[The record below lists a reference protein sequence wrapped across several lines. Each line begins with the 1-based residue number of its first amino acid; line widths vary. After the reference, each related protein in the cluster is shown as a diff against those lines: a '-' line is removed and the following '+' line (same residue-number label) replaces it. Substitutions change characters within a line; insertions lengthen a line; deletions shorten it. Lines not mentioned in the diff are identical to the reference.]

1 MMRKILLWAPLM
13 VFALFLGVFLRGL
26 HAPENTTI
34 TSKMVG
40 KVVLDFVL
48 PAAVASHPV
57 LTNDDRKQGQTTTVS
72 YTPLTLPT
80 KREIKRISATL
91 M

>member
-40 KVVLDFVL
+40 KVVPDFVL
-48 PAAVASHPV
+48 PAAVASHP
-57 LTNDDRKQGQTTTVS
+57 LC
-72 YTPLTLPT
+72 
-80 KREIKRISATL
+80 KRRRHTAPARPPNEGGDGF
-91 M
+91 